1 MGGVDTMA
9 RVKGL
14 EDLKWGNIKA
24 FNKSYSHL
32 SVKRE
37 PESND
42 FIFSESLRLRLTRYG
57 ENNNYNNNV
66 LVFGSTGAG
75 KTKQYVKPNILQR
88 NCSYVVTDKAGL
100 LYNDLSSLFKSS
112 GYTVKIINSLDPERS
127 DYYNPFVYIHDEDDV
142 TDVANSLLAADT
154 SDVVTL
160 SEKKML
166 LEALISYVK
175 NFADDSN
182 RNFKMVKQMLSEME
196 YGGFGDNGDNWKIK
210 PADDLDRRFLEVDS
224 SNPDHPCL
232 AKYDNFRIMV
242 GTDKME
248 IADSITKIVNSITAG
263 VVDRSGDLDSV
274 ELDKLGDSKRILFVV
289 RPNTGVNAEFPALL
303 YSQIF
308 SALFKKAQ
316 KQALYYPVHLMMSDF
331 GENGKINDFPRILM
345 TGKKYDISC
354 SIILRT
360 IDDLKNMYKD
370 YTNIIKNCSMQV
382 FMGSKDRN
390 TMEYIAQQV
399 NETKSKI
406 AGTLYTEMLND
417 LEDDECIVIATG
429 GEAYYDNKF

>member
-1 MGGVDTMA
+1 MA
-9 RVKGL
+9 KVKGL
-14 EDLKWGNIKA
+14 EDLKWGNIKS

-37 PESND
+37 PEEND
-42 FIFSESLRLRLTRYG
+42 FLLSDSVRLRLTRYS
-57 ENNNYNNNV
+57 ENNSYNNNV
-66 LVFGSTGAG
+66 IVLGGDSASV
-75 KTKQYVKPNILQR
+75 TKSYIKANILQKS
-88 NCSYVVTDKAGL
+88 CSYVVTDKAGIL
-100 LYNDLSSLFKSS
+100 FNDVNALFKSS
-112 GYTVKIINSLDPERS
+112 GYTVKIINSLDPDRS
-127 DYYNPFVYIHDEDDV
+127 DYYNPFVYIQDEDDI
-142 TDVANSLLAADT
+142 TDVANALLASDE

-160 SEKKML
+160 SEKRML

-224 SNPDHPCL
+224 TNPDHPCL
-232 AKYDNFRIMV
+232 SKYDNFRIMV

-248 IADSITKIVNSITAG
+248 IAESIGKIVNSVTAG
-263 VVDRSGDLDSV
+263 VVERSGDLDSV
-274 ELDKLGDSKRILFVV
+274 ELDKMGDSKRILFIV
-289 RPNTGVNAEFPALL
+289 RPNTGVNPEFPALI
-303 YSQIF
+303 YSQLF

-316 KQALYYPVHLMMSDF
+316 KQALYYPVHFMMSEFAD
-331 GENGKINDFPRILM
+331 NGKIYDFPRILM
-345 TGKKYDISC
+345 SAKKYDISC
-354 SIILRT
+354 SIILKS
-360 IDDLKNMYKD
+360 IDDLKNMYKE
-370 YTNIIKNCSMQV
+370 YPTVIRSCSMQI
-382 FMGSKDRN
+382 FMGGKDRN
-390 TMEYIAQQV
+390 TMEYVAQQV

-429 GEAYYDNKF
+429 GEAYYDNKN